1 MSRLVQSQTIKISK
15 RKTYKTYKHSM
26 KDGVAAGTIS
36 YKHDMKAYSLEECNA
51 ATEASKLQSSEPY

>member
-51 ATEASKLQSSEPY
+51 ATEASKL